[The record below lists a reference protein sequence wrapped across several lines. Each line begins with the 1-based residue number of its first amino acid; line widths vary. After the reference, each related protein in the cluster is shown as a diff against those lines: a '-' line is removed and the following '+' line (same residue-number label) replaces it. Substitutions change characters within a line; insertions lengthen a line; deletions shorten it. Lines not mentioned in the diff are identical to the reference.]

1 MWMMAMRTELGII
14 FFLCFAASL
23 PPFPGKRID
32 FPGVYSCVDDGLVG
46 LCARAVFIF
55 SSVMKKC
62 PHKSNSIAQTDGCA
76 KVHISFPRTIIK
88 CNNILKMN
96 SANKKVQTV

>member
-1 MWMMAMRTELGII
+1 MWMTVIRTELGII
-14 FFLCFAASL
+14 FQYTFSASL

-55 SSVMKKC
+55 SSVMKEC
-62 PHKSNSIAQTDGCA
+62 PNKSNSIGQRNKCA
-76 KVHISFPRTIIK
+76 KVHISFPHTVIIIIIIYFNCK
-88 CNNILKMN
+88 
-96 SANKKVQTV
+96 